1 VFSDLSQ
8 DGQHGHV
15 RLAGTG
21 RRTKQNV
28 FVRVQTDFGQLAL
41 DPVQRLEALKSTL
54 GIGGQGFDGHQL
66 KFKNKILDALSV
78 LNFDGVQLNLKETNT
93 IMTKSNINKCKF
105 FSSQ

>member
-1 VFSDLSQ
+1 MFSDLSQ

-54 GIGGQGFDGHQL
+54 GVGGQGFDGHQL
-66 KFKNKILDALSV
+66 KFKNKKLDAISMDKLRTPRHICFV
-78 LNFDGVQLNLKETNT
+78 F
-93 IMTKSNINKCKF
+93 
-105 FSSQ
+105 